1 MDQETMHNV
10 VWVMVCLVMAAFIMN
25 HFRRYFQPRN
35 NGEKL
40 TEFVARARN
49 DEKLDQAA
57 FAHMFG
63 ASSRGAHLTNTLL
76 LFVWMWSMTK
86 LPDLG
91 AIGLLYL
98 AIGALATRAVAGNA
112 KQPDYN
118 RLRFGNRIW
127 YRLYYAWTWP
137 LHMAKGTAKE

>member
-1 MDQETMHNV
+1 MDQETMHNA

-35 NGEKL
+35 KGESL
-40 TEFVARARN
+40 AEFVVRARS
-49 DEKLDQAA
+49 DEKLDKEA
-57 FAHMFG
+57 FVHMFG
-63 ASSRGAHLTNTLL
+63 ANSRWAHLTNTVL

-91 AIGLLYL
+91 LVGLLYL
-98 AIGALATRAVAGNA
+98 AIGTFATGAVAGDG

-137 LHMAKGTAKE
+137 LHIAKGTAKG